1 MNERSYTV
9 ERLIFKSAGHKLI
22 AAIHKPS
29 DMKELPPAVLVL
41 HGFPGMAP
49 ILNDIVSSLCQSG
62 FAPMTFHYRGCWG
75 SGGDYS
81 FLGAIRD
88 TQKALDLLVDRGDL
102 NINDLSIIGHSF
114 GGLIAILMT
123 TKNDIVKN
131 VAALCPVANMK
142 AELSSHR
149 AKTILKK
156 GLPFISG
163 FPMSKAVMEWEIL
176 SKQYDPI
183 FYVEKI
189 SPRPFL
195 LIHGDKDD
203 IIPLNCSKVLFS
215 KAVDPKNMSII
226 FGTGHIFAGNH
237 KKTIESIISWLH
249 LNVK

>member
-9 ERLIFKSAGHKLI
+9 ERLIFKSAGDKLI
-22 AAIHKPS
+22 GAIHKPS
-29 DMKELPPAVLVL
+29 EMKELPHAVLVL

-62 FAPMTFHYRGCWG
+62 FAPMAFHYRGCWG

-81 FLGAIRD
+81 FLGALRD

-102 NINDLSIIGHSF
+102 DITNLSIIGHSF
-114 GGLIAILMT
+114 GGLIAMLMT

-142 AELSSHR
+142 AELTSHR

-156 GLPFISG
+156 GLPFVSG
-163 FPMSKAVMEWEIL
+163 FPMSKAAVEWETL

-189 SPRPFL
+189 APRPFL

-215 KAVDPKNMSII
+215 KAFDPKKMSIVNDAD
-226 FGTGHIFAGNH
+226 HIFAGNH
-237 KKTIESIISWLH
+237 KKTIELIINWLN